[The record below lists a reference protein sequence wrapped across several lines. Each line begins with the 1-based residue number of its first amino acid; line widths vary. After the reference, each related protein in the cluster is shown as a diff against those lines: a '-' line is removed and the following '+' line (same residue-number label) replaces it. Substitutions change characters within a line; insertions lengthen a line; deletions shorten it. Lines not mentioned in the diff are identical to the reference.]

1 MARIPQPKI
10 DEILSAT
17 NIASYIARYVSLK
30 QTGKNF
36 KGLCPFHKE
45 KTPSFIVS
53 PEKQIFHCFGCGKGG
68 NVFSFLMGIENISYF
83 EAIRKVAFDLGIKL
97 PEYTDDKYESG
108 ESEYDKLYNANESA
122 RDFFV
127 SELSKKGM
135 SPARDYL
142 KNRKLKLKTIKKFE
156 IGFAPNKWDAL
167 INSNLIKGFDQQVLN
182 ELGLIQ
188 KKDKSKGYYDKFR
201 NRIMFPFHNL
211 SNHII
216 GFGGRG
222 LSEKDIPKY
231 LNSPE
236 SNIYKKGKILYGLY
250 QAIPFIREKKAVFI
264 VEGYFDLLRLV
275 DSGIENVVA
284 SSGTALTE
292 GQGKL
297 LKRYTNTVI
306 ISYDS
311 DSAGIQAAIRNS
323 QILEAVDLNVYLLQL
338 PPPHDPDSYILKEG
352 IGAFFELIKNKISP
366 IEFELSGFLRKHPN
380 ASMDEK
386 DHFINTTLE
395 KLIKIPNDVKI
406 GLYVHQIAGK
416 LEIAESLLIS
426 RINRLKKQARFQ
438 NVNYVKEDKK
448 EQTTQ
453 RLSKG
458 QWRAEEGI
466 ISLLLLNNQEIS
478 KQILNQISSSDFENE
493 EYQKIFEQIS
503 FKWEEMGTIDVNKI
517 QEDISD
523 NESQSLIA
531 KLSLQNI
538 DDVKKYATDCI
549 YQLRKWTLNIRFNEI
564 KRAMHEESDSQ
575 ESILHYMQ
583 ELATIRKKLT
593 EIEQER
599 TSYLKSD
606 I

>member
-1 MARIPQPKI
+1 
-10 DEILSAT
+10 
-17 NIASYIARYVSLK
+17 
-30 QTGKNF
+30 
-36 KGLCPFHKE
+36 
-45 KTPSFIVS
+45 
-53 PEKQIFHCFGCGKGG
+53 
-68 NVFSFLMGIENISYF
+68 
-83 EAIRKVAFDLGIKL
+83 
-97 PEYTDDKYESG
+97 
-108 ESEYDKLYNANESA
+108 
-122 RDFFV
+122 
-127 SELSKKGM
+127 
-135 SPARDYL
+135 
-142 KNRKLKLKTIKKFE
+142 
-156 IGFAPNKWDAL
+156 
-167 INSNLIKGFDQQVLN
+167 
-182 ELGLIQ
+182 
-188 KKDKSKGYYDKFR
+188 
-201 NRIMFPFHNL
+201 
-211 SNHII
+211 
-216 GFGGRG
+216 
-222 LSEKDIPKY
+222 
-231 LNSPE
+231 
-236 SNIYKKGKILYGLY
+236 
-250 QAIPFIREKKAVFI
+250 
-264 VEGYFDLLRLV
+264 
-275 DSGIENVVA
+275 
-284 SSGTALTE
+284 
-292 GQGKL
+292 
-297 LKRYTNTVI
+297 
-306 ISYDS
+306 
-311 DSAGIQAAIRNS
+311 
-323 QILEAVDLNVYLLQL
+323 
-338 PPPHDPDSYILKEG
+338 
-352 IGAFFELIKNKISP
+352 
-366 IEFELSGFLRKHPN
+366 
-380 ASMDEK
+380 MDEK

-523 NESQSLIA
+523 NDSQSLIA

-564 KRAMHEESDSQ
+564 KHAMHEESDSQ

-599 TSYLKSD
+599 TSHLKSD